1 MGEDDGLEELISE
14 EMLWDRIPEVEGEER
29 ASTYY
34 ELSARIYARGQ
45 YDEALALA
53 ETARDIYSQL
63 GEEAPSEGLAQ
74 AYSAIGYNLNQLK
87 RMDEAAT
94 AMSKAVELLRENKSP
109 IALELACTLGEW
121 WYTSKK
127 YDKVVETMNE
137 CAQEHLVD
145 GNEIGAANDLHLI
158 GCAERELKNYEKAI
172 EAFKEA
178 RVLFK
183 RNKEVIHVARCD
195 QKMASCL
202 IELGEGEL
210 ALETARDIYSQLG
223 EEAPSEGLAQAYSA
237 IGYNLNQLK
246 RMDEAA
252 LAMSKAVELLRENKS
267 PIALELACTL
277 GEWWYTSKQ
286 YDKVVETMNECAQE
300 HLVDGNEIG
309 AANDLHLIGC
319 AERELKNY
327 EKAIEAF
334 KEARSLFKRNKEVI
348 HVARCDQKMASCLI
362 ELGQGEIAL
371 ETARKAIDV
380 FETGHDHRRETFAS
394 FEFGKAQILLEKYDE
409 GLATLEN
416 VLAIVSE
423 DEPKDFEF
431 IVDVE
436 SRIAK
441 ILRMQGRGE
450 EADEIERR
458 LKTVQEALEDEPELD
473 LLT

>member
-1 MGEDDGLEELISE
+1 MSEDDGIEELVTE

-63 GEEAPSEGLAQ
+63 GESVSSEGLAQ

-87 RMDEAAT
+87 RMDEAAN
-94 AMSKAVELLRENKSP
+94 AMSKAVEILRENKSP

-121 WYTSKK
+121 WYS
-127 YDKVVETMNE
+127 
-137 CAQEHLVD
+137 
-145 GNEIGAANDLHLI
+145 
-158 GCAERELKNYEKAI
+158 
-172 EAFKEA
+172 
-178 RVLFK
+178 
-183 RNKEVIHVARCD
+183 
-195 QKMASCL
+195 S
-202 IELGEGEL
+202 
-210 ALETARDIYSQLG
+210 
-223 EEAPSEGLAQAYSA
+223 
-237 IGYNLNQLK
+237 
-246 RMDEAA
+246 
-252 LAMSKAVELLRENKS
+252 
-267 PIALELACTL
+267 
-277 GEWWYTSKQ
+277 
-286 YDKVVETMNECAQE
+286 
-300 HLVDGNEIG
+300 
-309 AANDLHLIGC
+309 
-319 AERELKNY
+319 KNY

-362 ELGQGEIAL
+362 ELGQGELAL
-371 ETARKAIDV
+371 ETARKAVDV

-431 IVDVE
+431 IVDIE

-441 ILRMQGRGE
+441 ILRMQGRAD

-458 LKTVQEALEDEPELD
+458 LKSVQEALEDEPELD
-473 LLT
+473 LLN

>member
-87 RMDEAAT
+87 RMDEAAS
-94 AMSKAVELLRENKSP
+94 AMSKAVE
-109 IALELACTLGEW
+109 I
-121 WYTSKK
+121 
-127 YDKVVETMNE
+127 
-137 CAQEHLVD
+137 
-145 GNEIGAANDLHLI
+145 
-158 GCAERELKNYEKAI
+158 
-172 EAFKEA
+172 
-178 RVLFK
+178 
-183 RNKEVIHVARCD
+183 
-195 QKMASCL
+195 
-202 IELGEGEL
+202 
-210 ALETARDIYSQLG
+210 
-223 EEAPSEGLAQAYSA
+223 
-237 IGYNLNQLK
+237 
-246 RMDEAA
+246 
-252 LAMSKAVELLRENKS
+252 LRENKS

-327 EKAIEAF
+327 EKSIDAF
-334 KEARSLFKRNKEVI
+334 KEARALFKRNKEVI
-348 HVARCDQKMASCLI
+348 HVARCDQKIASCLI
-362 ELGQGEIAL
+362 ELGEGELAL
-371 ETARKAIDV
+371 ETARRAVDV
-380 FETGHDHRRETFAS
+380 FETGHDHRRENFAQ
-394 FEFGKAQILLEKYDE
+394 FEYGKAQILLEKFDDA
-409 GLATLEN
+409 LATLEQ
-416 VLAIVSE
+416 VLSVVSE

-431 IVDVE
+431 ILDVE
-436 SRIAK
+436 TRIAK
-441 ILRMQGRGE
+441 IIRMQGRTD

-458 LKTVQEALEDEPELD
+458 LKSVQETLDEEPQA
-473 LLT
+473 